1 MLFVFVL
8 RIVLF
13 NGFRVVFCGFLLF
26 VLIGDVG
33 FGWLVFA
40 VCTLICLMFL
50 GLILVGCEC
59 VCWWIN
65 LVF

>member
-50 GLILVGCEC
+50 V
-59 VCWWIN
+59 
-65 LVF
+65 